1 MPNKAFC
8 SFVLASKSKNPV
20 YWKCYYK
27 YLSRRQNMLEIR
39 HNQIRKSIPV
49 RQKTLKTFKDLSLF
63 LFRPVININL
73 EFVSWKYSVW
83 SFEFEISSWNFLSQ
97 HSSNPTGYRWFKSK
111 VGDLTPELPKKMFW
125 KRQIALPNLTTWP
138 TDLVCKYLSHWTIN
152 KQGFRNYIK
161 NLSINRSISG
171 NQPMKSFIL
180 DGRK

>member
-27 YLSRRQNMLEIR
+27 YLSRRQNMFEIR

-97 HSSNPTGYRWFKSK
+97 HSSNPTGYRWFQSK

-152 KQGFRNYIK
+152 K